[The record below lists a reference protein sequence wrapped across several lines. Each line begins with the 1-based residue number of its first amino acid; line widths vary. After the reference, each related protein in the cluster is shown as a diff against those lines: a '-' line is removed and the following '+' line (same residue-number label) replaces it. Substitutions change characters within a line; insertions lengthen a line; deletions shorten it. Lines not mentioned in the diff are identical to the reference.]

1 MASSDSSK
9 TVFLAFSVNFFI
21 AGIKTVIAV
30 ITSSSAM
37 FSEAVHSYVD
47 SGNQFILWFGIKQ
60 SKKPNKLLYPL
71 GRGKEEYFWTLVV
84 AVLIFTIGGLISL
97 EHGIEALSHPKEL
110 KNLFISIAVLS
121 VSIIL
126 ELYVLYKAVKELRS
140 KAVNKDLSVFK
151 LLKES
156 TDGPLIAIVVEDFAA
171 TLGFYIVLTPIFSK
185 YINKNLIQKK
195 NLIGSITGF
204 AGILLIA
211 LNDLDQLF
219 GNLFTLI
226 CATGYALHIVMVE
239 KYVKDLNISK
249 LMFVQSAVGTI
260 LCIPF
265 INYENLNISY
275 KFFVPILFLGFV
287 VNFCAFYL
295 QLFGQKFINAST
307 ASLLFGLEGVFAL
320 LIGVFFVGEVLNL
333 LNWAGVVLM
342 LVAIFYVVKE

>member
-1 MASSDSSK
+1 MILKDKSRAIIALVTSALLFGSTFAVVKDLISDL
-9 TVFLAFSVNFFI
+9 TPVNIVFLRYLLAAILFLI
-21 AGIKTVIAV
+21 TGGIPEKEYLKPGLLMGIFLWIGY
-30 ITSSSAM
+30 IT
-37 FSEAVHSYVD
+37 
-47 SGNQFILWFGIKQ
+47 Q
-60 SKKPNKLLYPL
+60 
-71 GRGKEEYFWTLVV
+71 
-84 AVLIFTIGGLISL
+84 TIGL
-97 EHGIEALSHPKEL
+97 ETT
-110 KNLFISIAVLS
+110 
-121 VSIIL
+121 
-126 ELYVLYKAVKELRS
+126 
-140 KAVNKDLSVFK
+140 
-151 LLKES
+151 S
-156 TDGPLIAIVVEDFAA
+156 TINSGVV
-171 TLGFYIVLTPIFSK
+171 TGFYIVLTPIFSK

-195 NLIGSITGF
+195 NLIGSIAGF

-249 LMFVQSAVGTI
+249 LMFVQSAVGSI

-275 KFFVPILFLGFV
+275 KFFVPIFFLGFV

-320 LIGVFFVGEVLNL
+320 LIGVFFVGEVLNF

>member
-1 MASSDSSK
+1 MILKDKSRAIIALVTSALLFGSTFAVVKDLISDL
-9 TVFLAFSVNFFI
+9 TPVNIVFLRYLLAAILFLI
-21 AGIKTVIAV
+21 TGGIPEKEYLKPGLLMGVFLWIGY
-30 ITSSSAM
+30 IT
-37 FSEAVHSYVD
+37 
-47 SGNQFILWFGIKQ
+47 Q
-60 SKKPNKLLYPL
+60 
-71 GRGKEEYFWTLVV
+71 
-84 AVLIFTIGGLISL
+84 TIGL
-97 EHGIEALSHPKEL
+97 ETT
-110 KNLFISIAVLS
+110 
-121 VSIIL
+121 
-126 ELYVLYKAVKELRS
+126 
-140 KAVNKDLSVFK
+140 
-151 LLKES
+151 S
-156 TDGPLIAIVVEDFAA
+156 TINSGVV
-171 TLGFYIVLTPIFSK
+171 TGFYIVLTPIFSK

-195 NLIGSITGF
+195 NLIGSIAGF

-249 LMFVQSAVGTI
+249 LMFVQSAVGSI

-275 KFFVPILFLGFV
+275 KFFVPIFCLGFV

-342 LVAIFYVVKE
+342 LIAIYYVVKE

>member
-1 MASSDSSK
+1 MILKDKSRAIIALVTSALLFGSTFAVVKDLISDL
-9 TVFLAFSVNFFI
+9 TPVNIVFLRYLLAAILFLI
-21 AGIKTVIAV
+21 TGGIPEKEYLKPGLLMGVFLWIGY
-30 ITSSSAM
+30 IT
-37 FSEAVHSYVD
+37 
-47 SGNQFILWFGIKQ
+47 Q
-60 SKKPNKLLYPL
+60 
-71 GRGKEEYFWTLVV
+71 
-84 AVLIFTIGGLISL
+84 TIGL
-97 EHGIEALSHPKEL
+97 ETT
-110 KNLFISIAVLS
+110 
-121 VSIIL
+121 
-126 ELYVLYKAVKELRS
+126 
-140 KAVNKDLSVFK
+140 
-151 LLKES
+151 S
-156 TDGPLIAIVVEDFAA
+156 TINSGVV
-171 TLGFYIVLTPIFSK
+171 TGFYIVLTPIFSK

-195 NLIGSITGF
+195 NLIGSIAGF

-219 GNLFTLI
+219 GNLFTLF

-249 LMFVQSAVGTI
+249 LMFVQSTVGSI

-275 KFFVPILFLGFV
+275 KFIVPIFFLGIV

-342 LVAIFYVVKE
+342 LIAIFYVVKE